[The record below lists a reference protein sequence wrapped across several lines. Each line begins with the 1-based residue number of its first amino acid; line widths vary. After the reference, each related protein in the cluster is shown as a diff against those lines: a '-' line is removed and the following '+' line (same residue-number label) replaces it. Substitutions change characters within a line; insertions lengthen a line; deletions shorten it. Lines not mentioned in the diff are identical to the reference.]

1 MLSKNLKIKIY
12 RITVLSLVLYGCET
26 WLLTLTEE
34 RRMRLSENRVL
45 KNIFWPKRDKV
56 TGQWRKLHNEE
67 LNLLYCSPSIFR
79 VIKSR
84 GMRWAGHVAGM
95 GEGRRVY
102 RTYVWKPE
110 RKIPLG
116 RSRCRWEDNI
126 KMDFQEIGL
135 GNMEWIELAQD
146 RDRWRALVNVVMNLR
161 VP

>member
-1 MLSKNLKIKIY
+1 LLSFVANLLSFSMLSKNLKIKIY

-84 GMRWAGHVAGM
+84 GMR
-95 GEGRRVY
+95 
-102 RTYVWKPE
+102 
-110 RKIPLG
+110 
-116 RSRCRWEDNI
+116 
-126 KMDFQEIGL
+126 
-135 GNMEWIELAQD
+135 
-146 RDRWRALVNVVMNLR
+146 
-161 VP
+161 